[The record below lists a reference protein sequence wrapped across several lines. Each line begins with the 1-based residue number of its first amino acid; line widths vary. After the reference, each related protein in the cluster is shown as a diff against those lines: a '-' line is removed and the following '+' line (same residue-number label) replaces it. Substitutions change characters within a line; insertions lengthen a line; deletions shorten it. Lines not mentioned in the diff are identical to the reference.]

1 MLTRA
6 RLRVAQRVI
15 GTIGMLIALIAVGT
29 MFMPFRI
36 LDVQC
41 GSAVTGSK
49 VEVGAPQGSLVQ
61 DHEVPLCHK
70 KGSSRLITAGVVIV
84 LGGALGYGGWL
95 LPLEPPWY
103 RAEGEGDDDESHTDR
118 TAPRPLPAR
127 KSLASS
133 AAGSPD
139 AGPAGPVRT
148 KPRVVVGEHVR
159 DQRPPGDD
167 LVEEDPGVPSAEP
180 PPQRPSR
187 SPARGGRPSTA
198 TPAGRSGRSG
208 PPARSPSSGRS
219 GTGPV
224 SVPRPGNPPAGRP
237 ASPPARRPG
246 PRP

>member
-6 RLRVAQRVI
+6 RLRVAQKVI
-15 GTIGMLIALIAVGT
+15 GTIGILIALIAVGT

-61 DHEVPLCHK
+61 DNEVPLCHK

-103 RAEGEGDDDESHTDR
+103 RAEDDDDESHTDR

-133 AAGSPD
+133 AVGSPD
-139 AGPAGPVRT
+139 PGPGGPVRT

-180 PPQRPSR
+180 PPRRVSR
-187 SPARGGRPSTA
+187 SPARGVRPSTA
-198 TPAGRSGRSG
+198 TPAGRSDRSG
-208 PPARSPSSGRS
+208 PPTRSPSGGRS

-224 SVPRPGNPPAGRP
+224 SVPRPGRPPAV
-237 ASPPARRPG
+237 PPVRRPG
-246 PRP
+246 PGR